1 MKKIASVFC
10 IVLMTVGLCIGC
22 SLPNNITQSSKTYEG
37 SDKEILKVSAGDI
50 NNYPENFDMSLKK
63 DKNTVF
69 IDYVLLGD
77 EYNTTDSKKLNQ
89 IKGVFENTNLGNKSK
104 EMFNTFLGLYKKD
117 GYNVNMVYTV
127 LNNNG
132 DVFLKLQGNEKL
144 DLECN

>member
-1 MKKIASVFC
+1 MKKVTSIFC

-22 SLPNNITQSSKTYEG
+22 SLPNNMKQSKGIERA
-37 SDKEILKVSAGDI
+37 DKEILRASVEDI
-50 NNYPENFDMSLKK
+50 NNYNENFDMHLKK
-63 DKNTVF
+63 DKSTVF
-69 IDYVLLGD
+69 IDYVLLSD
-77 EYNTTDSKKLNQ
+77 EYNTTDSEKLNQ
-89 IKGVFENTNLGNKSK
+89 IKDGFESTNIGNKSK

-144 DLECN
+144 DLEYN

>member
-22 SLPNNITQSSKTYEG
+22 SLPNNVTQSHKHGG
-37 SDKEILKVSAGDI
+37 SDKEILKASVGDI
-50 NNYPENFDMSLKK
+50 NNYPGKFDMRLNK

-77 EYNTTDSKKLNQ
+77 EYNTTDSEKLNQ

-104 EMFNTFLGLYKKD
+104 EMFNRFLGLYKKD